1 MTHRIQTTTGIPKAL
16 KALLS
21 MGQEVEQSGRDAG
34 LDQLLLELIKTR
46 ASQINA
52 CALCLDMHTRESVK
66 LGEDP
71 RRLFLLDAW
80 RETDLFTEE
89 ERVAIEL
96 TEVLTRLSDT
106 QDLPD
111 ELYERAMKVFNEAQ
125 YQAVIW
131 LIVVINAWNR
141 VNVPGRP
148 KLPKNGA

>member
-1 MTHRIQTTTGIPKAL
+1 MTQRIQTTMGISKAFKAL
-16 KALLS
+16 VA
-21 MGQEVEQSGRDAG
+21 MGQEVEKSGLDAG
-34 LDQLLLELIKTR
+34 IDQIVLELIKIR
-46 ASQINA
+46 ASQLNA
-52 CALCLDMHTRESVK
+52 CAFCLDMHTRDSIK

-89 ERVAIEL
+89 ERVALEM
-96 TEVLTRLSDT
+96 TEVLTRLADT

-111 ELYERAMKVFNEAQ
+111 ELYDRAMKVFNEPQ
-125 YQAVIW
+125 YQAVVW

-148 KLPKNGA
+148 KLPKHEA